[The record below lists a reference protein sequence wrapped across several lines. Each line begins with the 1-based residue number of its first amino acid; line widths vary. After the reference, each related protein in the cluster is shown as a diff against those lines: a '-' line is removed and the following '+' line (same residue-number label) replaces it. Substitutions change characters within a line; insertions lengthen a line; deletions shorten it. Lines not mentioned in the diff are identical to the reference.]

1 MPIYII
7 VQCEK
12 AFLIQVIIMSKQSK
26 TNLTGWHR
34 NTDLGCDLK
43 TILCSDRR
51 AKSGKGYQG
60 ILRRDVECD
69 EFLYDEHFTFT
80 EIVPQAP
87 QKRNPHV
94 YDGEFITVTRRSDGS
109 YHPNFKPLKVDK
121 NFSVE
126 RYISGVD
133 LELHKGLEGLVGKR

>member
-1 MPIYII
+1 MEAKNI
-7 VQCEK
+7 
-12 AFLIQVIIMSKQSK
+12 QSK
-26 TNLTGWHR
+26 KANKHGWHT

-43 TILCSDRR
+43 TQLRSDRR

-87 QKRNPHV
+87 QKRNPRV
-94 YDGEFITVTRRSDGS
+94 YDGEFITVTRRDDGS
-109 YHPNFKPLKVDK
+109 LRLNFRPLKTDDH
-121 NFSVE
+121 FSVE
-126 RYISGVD
+126 RYALGVYNEICMA
-133 LELHKGLEGLVGKR
+133 LYGLVEEE

>member
-1 MPIYII
+1 MEAKNI
-7 VQCEK
+7 
-12 AFLIQVIIMSKQSK
+12 QSK
-26 TNLTGWHR
+26 KANKHGWHN
-34 NTDLGCDLK
+34 NTHLCVNLK
-43 TILCSDRR
+43 TQLRSDRR

-87 QKRNPHV
+87 QKRNPRV

-109 YHPNFKPLKVDK
+109 YHPNLKPMKVGEG
-121 NFSVE
+121 FSVA
-126 RYISGVD
+126 RYASGVGN
-133 LELHKGLEGLVGKR
+133 ELLWALEGLVKKK

>member
-1 MPIYII
+1 MEAKNI
-7 VQCEK
+7 
-12 AFLIQVIIMSKQSK
+12 QSK
-26 TNLTGWHR
+26 KANKHGWHN
-34 NTDLGCDLK
+34 NTHLCVNLK
-43 TILCSDRR
+43 TQLRSDRR
-51 AKSGKGYQG
+51 AKLGKGYQG

-87 QKRNPHV
+87 QKRNPRV

-121 NFSVE
+121 NFSVA
-126 RYISGVD
+126 RYASSVAN
-133 LELHKGLEGLVGKR
+133 ELLWALEGLVGEK

>member
-1 MPIYII
+1 MEAKNI
-7 VQCEK
+7 
-12 AFLIQVIIMSKQSK
+12 QSK
-26 TNLTGWHR
+26 KANKHGWHN
-34 NTDLGCDLK
+34 NTHLCVNLK
-43 TILCSDRR
+43 TQLRSDRS

-87 QKRNPHV
+87 QKR
-94 YDGEFITVTRRSDGS
+94 RRSDGS
-109 YHPNFKPLKVDK
+109 YHPNFKPMKVGEG
-121 NFSVE
+121 FSVE

>member
-1 MPIYII
+1 MKKNN
-7 VQCEK
+7 EK
-12 AFLIQVIIMSKQSK
+12 V
-26 TNLTGWHR
+26 WHN
-34 NTDLGCDLK
+34 NTHLCVNLK
-43 TILCSDRR
+43 TQLRSDRR

-94 YDGEFITVTRRSDGS
+94 YDGEFITVTLRSDGS
-109 YHPNFKPLKVDK
+109 YHPNFKPMKVDK
-121 NFSVE
+121 NFSVA
-126 RYISGVD
+126 RYASGVGN
-133 LELHKGLEGLVGKR
+133 ELLWALEGLVKKK

>member
-1 MPIYII
+1 MEAKNI
-7 VQCEK
+7 
-12 AFLIQVIIMSKQSK
+12 QSK
-26 TNLTGWHR
+26 KANKHGWHT

-43 TILCSDRR
+43 TQLRSDRR

-109 YHPNFKPLKVDK
+109 YHPNFKPMKVGEG
-121 NFSVE
+121 FSVE
-126 RYISGVD
+126 RYASGVGN
-133 LELHKGLEGLVGKR
+133 ELLWALEGLVGKR

>member
-1 MPIYII
+1 MEAKNI
-7 VQCEK
+7 
-12 AFLIQVIIMSKQSK
+12 QSK
-26 TNLTGWHR
+26 KANKHGWHN
-34 NTDLGCDLK
+34 NTHLCVNLK
-43 TILCSDRR
+43 TQLRSDRR

-109 YHPNFKPLKVDK
+109 LRLNFRPLKTDGH
-121 NFSVE
+121 FSVE
-126 RYISGVD
+126 RYALAVYNEICMA
-133 LELHKGLEGLVGKR
+133 LYGLVEEE

>member
-1 MPIYII
+1 MEAKNI
-7 VQCEK
+7 
-12 AFLIQVIIMSKQSK
+12 QSK
-26 TNLTGWHR
+26 KANKHGWHN
-34 NTDLGCDLK
+34 NTHLCVNLK
-43 TILCSDRR
+43 TQLRSDRR

-94 YDGEFITVTRRSDGS
+94 YDGEFITLTRWNDGS
-109 YHPNFKPLKVDK
+109 IRLYFKKLKTDAD
-121 NFSVE
+121 FSVDG
-126 RYISGVD
+126 YALAVCN
-133 LELHKGLEGLVGKR
+133 ELRQALKGLVEKE

>member
-1 MPIYII
+1 MKKNN
-7 VQCEK
+7 EK
-12 AFLIQVIIMSKQSK
+12 V
-26 TNLTGWHR
+26 WHN
-34 NTDLGCDLK
+34 NTHLCVNLK
-43 TILCSDRR
+43 TQLRSDRS

-121 NFSVE
+121 NFSVA
-126 RYISGVD
+126 RYASGVGN
-133 LELHKGLEGLVGKR
+133 ELLWALEGLVGKK